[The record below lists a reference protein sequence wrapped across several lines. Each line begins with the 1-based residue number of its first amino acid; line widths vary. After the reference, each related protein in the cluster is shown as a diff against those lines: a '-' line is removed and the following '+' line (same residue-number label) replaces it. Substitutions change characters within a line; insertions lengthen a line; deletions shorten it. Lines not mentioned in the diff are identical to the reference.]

1 MITEAQ
7 RIAALEEALAER
19 DAQIDRLI
27 ASAAN
32 AENRLR
38 QTLEALPVGVA
49 IIGSDGVV
57 LEASDLYI
65 GLLPGATR
73 ENTIGHSILDR
84 VVTVAPGRLDPTT
97 GDDLTEEQRQ
107 AWLERRLSQYKDPNL
122 APDTAEY
129 LTSKGIH
136 LRTTSQRAADG
147 TLVQIAQD
155 VGEIRR
161 DEQRLRRAL
170 EMLPAAISFF
180 DADNKLVAYNEHF
193 VEHLRPD
200 LRDRCRIG
208 KMYHEMAW
216 LLLRSVVSF
225 EPGILGAETYADM
238 SDEEVE
244 ILAQARTALVRSRT
258 EPVLA
263 EYKMWDGRIF
273 RSRSVLT
280 PEGGVVRVAVDVTAE
295 RRLSQNF
302 AEVVASLDDAVFLFD
317 KDLKLAL
324 WSPSAAKVLPF
335 LAPLLRE
342 GVASD
347 DIGDAMRKAA
357 IEADRF
363 QVTGILTRT
372 YIRRLLDGRTIEV
385 RCLPTREGGLLV
397 VCSDQTDMRRASQ
410 LAARA
415 DRMES
420 LGRLVAGVAH
430 EINTPLGI
438 AITTASA
445 LADETGRIQEK
456 FDASQMKRSDL
467 QGYLGVA
474 TEACGLLMRNLR
486 RSGELVA
493 SFKRVSVDE
502 LSGEHRRF
510 DLANVFEDA
519 AAMLR
524 PQLRTRG
531 LELRIECPPDLT
543 LTSYPAAFTQI
554 VTNFV
559 MNSVIHAYP
568 DGRAGVLELA
578 ARKLEGGVEIR
589 YRDDGVGVPPEI
601 LGRIFEHFF
610 TTRRGQGGSGLGL
623 GIVHNLVTHQLGG
636 EIEAINPPGRGLE
649 IRVTAPETAAKGM
662 EQQSWE

>member
-1 MITEAQ
+1 MTADAE
-7 RIAALEEALAER
+7 RIAALEAMLAAR
-19 DAQIDRLI
+19 DAQIEQLI
-27 ASAAN
+27 IDASN

-38 QTLEALPVGVA
+38 QTMEALPVGVA
-49 IIGSDGVV
+49 IIGSDGIVI
-57 LEASDLYI
+57 EASDMYL

-73 ENTIGHSILDR
+73 ENTVGHSILDR
-84 VVTVAPGRLDPTT
+84 VVTVASGRVDPMT
-97 GDDLTEEQRQ
+97 GDDLTEQQRQ
-107 AWLERRLSQYKDPNL
+107 AWLERRLAQYKDPNL

-147 TLVQIAQD
+147 TLVQITQD
-155 VGEIRR
+155 VGDIRR
-161 DEQRLRRAL
+161 DEQRLRGAI

-180 DADNKLVAYNEHF
+180 DADNRLVAYNEHF
-193 VEHLRPD
+193 VDHLRPD

-208 KMYHEMAW
+208 KGYEEMAW
-216 LLLRSVVSF
+216 VLLRSVVTF
-225 EPGILGAETYADM
+225 EPGTFGGEAYSDM

-244 ILAQARTALVRSRT
+244 ILAHKRTALVRSMT
-258 EPVLA
+258 DPVLA

-295 RRLSQNF
+295 RRMSQHF
-302 AEVVASLDDAVFLFD
+302 AEVVSSIDDAVFLFD
-317 KDLKLAL
+317 QDLKLAL
-324 WSPSAAKVLPF
+324 WSPSAAKALPF
-335 LAPLLRE
+335 LAPFLRE
-342 GVASD
+342 GVDSND
-347 DIGDAMRKAA
+347 LSDAMRNAA

-363 QVTGILTRT
+363 EVTGRVART
-372 YIRRLLDGRTIEV
+372 YARRLLDGRTIEI

-397 VCSDQTDMRRASQ
+397 VCSDQTTLRRANQ

-445 LADETGRIQEK
+445 LGDETRQIAEK
-456 FDASQMKRSDL
+456 FEANQMKRSDL
-467 QGYLGVA
+467 HGYIGVA

-502 LSGEHRRF
+502 LSGEYRRF
-510 DLANVFEDA
+510 NLASVFEDA
-519 AAMLR
+519 AVMLR

-531 LELRIECPPDLT
+531 LELRIECPDDLT

-568 DGRAGVLELA
+568 DGRAGRLELT
-578 ARKLEGGVEIR
+578 ARRLEGGVEIR
-589 YRDDGVGVPPEI
+589 YRDDGVGVPPDI

-610 TTRRGQGGSGLGL
+610 TTKRGQGGSGLGL

-636 EIEAINPPGRGLE
+636 QIEAISPPGGGLE
-649 IRVTAPETAAKGM
+649 IRLLAPEIAEKGV